1 MRPTLLAIACLA
13 AASALQAETPQP
25 AKGGIAW
32 EASFD
37 QAKTKAAGEGKLLF
51 VEFLTD
57 G

>member
-13 AASALQAETPQP
+13 AASSVLAETPQP

>member
-1 MRPTLLAIACLA
+1 MRPMLLAVACLS
-13 AASALQAETPQP
+13 AASGALAETPRLE
-25 AKGGIAW
+25 KGGIPW

>member
-1 MRPTLLAIACLA
+1 MRPTLLAIAFLS
-13 AASALQAETPQP
+13 AASSALSEPP
-25 AKGGIAW
+25 GGVAW
-32 EASFD
+32 QASFD

>member
-1 MRPTLLAIACLA
+1 MRLMLFAIACLS
-13 AASALQAETPQP
+13 AASSGLAQTPQP
-25 AKGGIAW
+25 EKGGIAW
-32 EASFD
+32 AASFD